1 MSALTIQPFDQRH
14 PIIVNPC
21 EIRAGDW
28 MRDLGR
34 LRRVESVETVDD
46 QASVGMLIS
55 VRFED
60 GVDGQFG
67 TLTVCEGIAVT
78 VWRTPSGN
86 DHRAC

>member
-1 MSALTIQPFDQRH
+1 MSALTIQAFDQRH

-21 EIRAGDW
+21 EIRVGDW

-34 LRRVESVETVDD
+34 LRRVEAVEIVDD
-46 QASVGMLIS
+46 QVSAGMLVS

-67 TLTVCEGIAVT
+67 TLSVCEGITVT
-78 VWRTPSGN
+78 VWRTLLGS
-86 DHRAC
+86 

>member
-1 MSALTIQPFDQRH
+1 MSVLTIQAFDQRH

-34 LRRVESVETVDD
+34 LRRVEAVEIADG
-46 QASVGMLIS
+46 QASAGMHVS

-60 GVDGQFG
+60 GVDGEFG
-67 TLTVCEGIAVT
+67 TLSVCEGITVT
-78 VWRTPSGN
+78 VWRTSLES
-86 DHRAC
+86 

>member
-1 MSALTIQPFDQRH
+1 MSVLTIQAFDQRH

-21 EIRAGDW
+21 EICAGDW

-34 LRRVESVETVDD
+34 LRRVEAVEIVDD
-46 QASVGMLIS
+46 QASVGMLVS

-67 TLTVCEGIAVT
+67 TLSVCEGVMVT
-78 VWRTPSGN
+78 VWRTSLES
-86 DHRAC
+86 

>member
-1 MSALTIQPFDQRH
+1 MSSLTIQAFDQRH
-14 PIIVNPC
+14 LIIVNPC

-34 LRRVESVETVDD
+34 LRRVEFVETVND
-46 QASVGMLIS
+46 QASVGMLVS

-67 TLTVCEGIAVT
+67 TLSVCEGITVT
-78 VWRTPSGN
+78 VWRTLLGS
-86 DHRAC
+86 